1 MKFLSIFSFFLIFA
15 FPVRSFMSKF
25 YFTGKIPIN
34 QKFRTD
40 ACDLITTAFL
50 LNCNEIL
57 KLGVHFKN
65 HLEPAQ

>member
-1 MKFLSIFSFFLIFA
+1 
-15 FPVRSFMSKF
+15 MSKF

-34 QKFRTD
+34 QKFRAD